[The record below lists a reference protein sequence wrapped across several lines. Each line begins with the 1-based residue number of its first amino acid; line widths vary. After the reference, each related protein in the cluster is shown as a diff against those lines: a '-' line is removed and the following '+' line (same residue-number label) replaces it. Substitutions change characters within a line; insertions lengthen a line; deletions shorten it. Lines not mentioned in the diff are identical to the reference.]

1 MTPRAGDHVTHQGL
15 PCKVL
20 AVTYRDGGLCRL
32 ERPDGSVI
40 EDVRVEA
47 ERPYHEAME
56 TVHG

>member
-20 AVTYRDGGLCRL
+20 AVTYREGGLCRL
-32 ERPDGSVI
+32 ERPDGSVV

-47 ERPYHEAME
+47 PEDH
-56 TVHG
+56 HDHN